1 MAFSIYITMIK
12 SKGMEEAGSVTRGK
26 KEELHTSLYL
36 IGDSEES
43 SCKRSVVEWD

>member
-1 MAFSIYITMIK
+1 MIK